1 MSLLRLRKY
10 VKRIVDHRAIASVVN
25 TVSITKSVVVET
37 ALFSY
42 NNNIW
47 SPTR

>member
-10 VKRIVDHRAIASVVN
+10 VKRIVDRRAIASVVN
-25 TVSITKSVVVET
+25 TVSITKSVVVVET

-42 NNNIW
+42 NSNI
-47 SPTR
+47 